1 MKTVKKV
8 AKAFK
13 QFDKLTKD
21 LTLIQEAASNEM
33 NVNQGKISKNIRR
46 YQIVR
51 DFMARM
57 MAKLKARR
65 DTKNKEL
72 NAENKEIRDEAKR
85 ALRVKERIEDLL
97 K

>member
-13 QFDKLTKD
+13 QFDKITKD

-33 NVNQGKISKNIRR
+33 DVNQGKISRNVRR

-51 DFMARM
+51 DFITRM
-57 MAKLKARR
+57 MTKLKARR
-65 DTKNKEL
+65 DAKNSALIKE
-72 NAENKEIRDEAKR
+72 NREIKDEAQR